1 MIKEKVSIATKPLVY
16 QVFRHISNKAHNA
29 LAEYVDNSISSFER
43 HADILKP
50 LNPNGKLKVEITI
63 TDDYIRIE
71 DNAFGIEEEN
81 YQRAFELA
89 RIPLDATGLNE
100 FGMGMK
106 VSSIWLS
113 NHWTVESKA
122 WGEDLK
128 KTFVFDLKEVL
139 DEEKTA
145 VDVEEVPANADE
157 HYTIIT
163 LTDLSQFKPTS
174 RQISGIKKHLSSI
187 YSHFIRSNVVDI
199 YVNGELLAYHEPKIL
214 NAPHYKN
221 GGEAI
226 EWRLN
231 IDYSFQGGKQKVK
244 GFIAVLDQMSTSE
257 NNGFLLFRRG
267 RTIGTSSDE
276 KYRPK
281 ALCGDI
287 GSPQYKR
294 IFGELEVEG
303 FDVSFTKNAFNE
315 DDQFQAFIDELR
327 NEIKSDK
334 TLDIFGQA
342 QNYRKV
348 EDPKKA
354 EKKAVSAMAQA
365 LSKPVVVSATVPPTP
380 SEGLIVDETK
390 EDVPNEKVEL
400 LIAPVN
406 KVMNIGESTYSIE
419 IRFEKIAGI
428 SKFYSVEKS
437 AENDKNYVVRLFMDN
452 PFFERYNEILKDEE
466 CTGPMLH
473 LVQSIVGAELLMN
486 DSGYAT
492 YAKAFR
498 NKLNSLIGRF

>member
-43 HADILKP
+43 HVDILKP

-128 KTFVFDLKEVL
+128 KTFVFDLEEVL
-139 DEEKTA
+139 NEEKTI
-145 VDVEEVPANADE
+145 VEVEEIHEDLDK

-163 LTDLSQFKPTS
+163 LTELSQFKPS
-174 RQISGIKKHLSSI
+174 LRQISGIKKHLSSI
-187 YSHFIRSNVVDI
+187 YSHFIQDGI
-199 YVNGELLAYHEPKIL
+199 LDLYVNGDLLAYKEPKIL
-214 NAPHYKN
+214 EAPYYK
-221 GGEAI
+221 GGSDIIKWKEEI
-226 EWRLN
+226 N
-231 IDYSFQGGKQKVK
+231 YSFAGGKQKVK
-244 GFIAVLDQMSTSE
+244 GFIAILDKMSSSE
-257 NNGFLLFRRG
+257 SNGFLLFRRG

-281 ALCGDI
+281 ILCGEI

-294 IFGELEVEG
+294 IFGELEIDG

-315 DDQFQAFIDELR
+315 DEQFQIFIEELQK
-327 NEIKSDK
+327 EIKSEN

-342 QNYRKV
+342 QNYKKP

-390 EDVPNEKVEL
+390 ENVPNENVEL

>member
-43 HADILKP
+43 HVDILKP

-128 KTFVFDLKEVL
+128 KTFVFDLEEVL
-139 DEEKTA
+139 NEEKTIVE
-145 VDVEEVPANADE
+145 VDEIHEDLDK

-163 LTDLSQFKPTS
+163 LTELSQFKPS
-174 RQISGIKKHLSSI
+174 LRQISGIKKHLSSI
-187 YSHFIRSNVVDI
+187 YSHFIQDEI
-199 YVNGELLAYHEPKIL
+199 LDLYVNGDLLAYKEPKIL
-214 NAPHYKN
+214 EAPYYK
-221 GGEAI
+221 GGSDIIKWKEEI
-226 EWRLN
+226 N
-231 IDYSFQGGKQKVK
+231 YSFAGGKQKVK
-244 GFIAVLDQMSTSE
+244 GFIAILDKMSSSE
-257 NNGFLLFRRG
+257 SNGFLLFRRG

-281 ALCGDI
+281 ILCGEI

-294 IFGELEVEG
+294 IFGELEIDG

-315 DDQFQAFIDELR
+315 DEQFQIFIEELQK
-327 NEIKSDK
+327 EIKSEN

-342 QNYRKV
+342 QNYKKP

-390 EDVPNEKVEL
+390 EDVPNENVEL

>member
-43 HADILKP
+43 HTDILKP

-128 KTFVFDLKEVL
+128 KTFVFDLEEVL
-139 DEEKTA
+139 NEEKTI
-145 VDVEEVPANADE
+145 VEVEEIHEDLDK

-163 LTDLSQFKPTS
+163 LTELSQFKPS
-174 RQISGIKKHLSSI
+174 LRQISGIKKHLSSI
-187 YSHFIRSNVVDI
+187 YSHFIQDGI
-199 YVNGELLAYHEPKIL
+199 LDLYVNGDLLAYKEPKIL
-214 NAPHYKN
+214 EAPYYK
-221 GGEAI
+221 GGSDIVKWKEEI
-226 EWRLN
+226 N
-231 IDYSFQGGKQKVK
+231 YSFAGGKQKVK
-244 GFIAVLDQMSTSE
+244 GFIAILDKMSSSE
-257 NNGFLLFRRG
+257 SNGFLLFRRG

-281 ALCGDI
+281 ILCGEI

-294 IFGELEVEG
+294 IFGELEIDG

-315 DDQFQAFIDELR
+315 DEQFQIFIEELQK
-327 NEIKSDK
+327 EIKSEN

-342 QNYRKV
+342 QNYKKP

-390 EDVPNEKVEL
+390 EDVPNENVEL

>member
-43 HADILKP
+43 HVDILKP

-128 KTFVFDLKEVL
+128 KTFVFDLEEVL
-139 DEEKTA
+139 NEEKTIVE
-145 VDVEEVPANADE
+145 VDEIHEDLDK

-163 LTDLSQFKPTS
+163 LTELSQFKPS
-174 RQISGIKKHLSSI
+174 LRQISGIKKHLSSI
-187 YSHFIRSNVVDI
+187 YSHFIQDGI
-199 YVNGELLAYHEPKIL
+199 LDLYVNGDLLAYKEPKIL
-214 NAPHYKN
+214 EAPYYK
-221 GGEAI
+221 GGSDIIKWKEEI
-226 EWRLN
+226 N
-231 IDYSFQGGKQKVK
+231 YSFAGGKQKVK
-244 GFIAVLDQMSTSE
+244 GFIAILDKMSSSE
-257 NNGFLLFRRG
+257 SNGFLLFRRG

-281 ALCGDI
+281 ILCGEI

-294 IFGELEVEG
+294 IFGELEIDG

-315 DDQFQAFIDELR
+315 DEQFQIFIEELQK
-327 NEIKSDK
+327 EIKSEN

-342 QNYRKV
+342 QNYKKP

-354 EKKAVSAMAQA
+354 EKKAISTLTQG
-365 LSKPVVVSATVPPTP
+365 LSKPVVISTSASID
-380 SEGLIVDETK
+380 SEKKTAIFFDENESSSSEIELLSKPITK
-390 EDVPNEKVEL
+390 EMKIDGVSYN
-400 LIAPVN
+400 
-406 KVMNIGESTYSIE
+406 IE
-419 IRFEKIAGI
+419 IRFERVPGV
-428 SKFYSVEKS
+428 SKFYSVDQS
-437 AENDKNYVVRLFMDN
+437 TSGNTHYVVRLFMNN
-452 PFFERYNEILKDEE
+452 PYFTRYNEIFKDEE
-466 CTGPMLH
+466 SAGPMLH
-473 LVQSIVGAELLMN
+473 LIQSIVGAELTMN
-486 DSGYAT
+486 ESGYSAP
-492 YAKAFR
+492 AKAFR
-498 NKLNSLIGRF
+498 NKLNDLIGRF